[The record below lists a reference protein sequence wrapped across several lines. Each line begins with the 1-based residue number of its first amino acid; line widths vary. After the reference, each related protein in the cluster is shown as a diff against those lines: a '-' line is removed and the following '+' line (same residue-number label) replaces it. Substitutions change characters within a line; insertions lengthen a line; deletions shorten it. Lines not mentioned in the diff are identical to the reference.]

1 MSESPFPNV
10 TLRLIVRGLLASG
23 LLIATAAGVSACNSD
38 SPVVLPVGQLRVAN
52 AITDSNPIDAT
63 ISSLPSGIDNIGFG
77 SGSGLKDAPDGSY
90 RVQLTT
96 TTASGQATFSADS
109 TPINKHHITTVYA
122 VGKIASGTQAA
133 FVVLA
138 PRTDVPANQTEI
150 QFVNASAATVGPVD
164 VFVTAPGA
172 TLIGATPR
180 ANLGFPAS
188 STPALIAPGV
198 YEIRVTTQGNPL
210 NVLFDSGPVGVTLS
224 GGSSRQYGLL
234 DNTNPAIAAPIFLLV
249 LSDTGGT
256 AQIQN
261 GSS

>member
-1 MSESPFPNV
+1 MSESQFHR
-10 TLRLIVRGLLASG
+10 TSFARLTRYLMGASLLMV
-23 LLIATAAGVSACNSD
+23 IAAAITACNSD
-38 SPVVLPVGQLRVAN
+38 NPVVLPVGQLRVAN

-63 ISSLPSGIDNIGFG
+63 IVGIPSGIDNIGFG

-96 TTASGQATFSADS
+96 TTSSGQATFSADS

-122 VGKIASGTQAA
+122 VGKIAASTQAA

-138 PRTDVPANQTEI
+138 PRTDVPANQTEF

-172 TLIGATPR
+172 TLIGVTPT
-180 ANLGFPAS
+180 ANLAFPAS
-188 STPALIAPGV
+188 STPALIAPGT
-198 YEIRVTTQGNPL
+198 YEIRVTTRGNPL

-234 DNTNPAIAAPIFLLV
+234 DNINPAIAAPIFLLV